1 MIGMPYKIKSIVTR
15 KLEGVNHFH
24 NYLCRQLKGGGMEI
38 FMKTPWMQANY
49 RKLDNYDFDLNSN
62 DEDILILKKGNN
74 RYQLTKEEYNDLLNN
89 NLDFLKME
97 NLYYRGMA
105 FDDEGEIC
113 VLSDENVDIKYI
125 PLDKKEYVKIPVK
138 TEKNDYFVILNPNV
152 GSWVAMTEEEIAD
165 YESGRLDKYKMENLY
180 VRKLA
185 RDTDKEFVEMDFPKP
200 AERPSV
206 IVVNLTMTCN
216 LRCKYCFAACE
227 PGAGDFMSKDVMKRV
242 IEQMFQMPSKLIT
255 FELQGG
261 EPLCYLEGMK
271 MFVEISEGLKERYSK
286 LVKYRTVTNAT
297 LVSDDF
303 IQFAKKYNVA
313 VCVSLDGDEEMT
325 NQTRVYANGK
335 GAFSEIIKGVHKLKE
350 EYEIDGSV
358 CTIGQHNMNEAERI
372 MNFFIE
378 QGISFKPRPANLL
391 GRELENHTTTNSGQ
405 WADAFIKMHKL
416 SEDAPIE
423 NYSVHIHE
431 ENVFGPVRD
440 YICLR
445 YPCGAAREVISVN
458 PDGTVYPCDGF
469 KNEQEFNMGNIIE
482 ESLEDI
488 LSKDWVLKLR
498 DRTHKDIEKCSKCTF
513 RAMCCSCCYSAYGAY
528 GTIYR
533 EDPQCEDR
541 RKIFLYLIK
550 DWIEKHE

>member
-1 MIGMPYKIKSIVTR
+1 MWYSYAPVVVCFVLIERGDVVSSSHLLSFYIV
-15 KLEGVNHFH
+15 
-24 NYLCRQLKGGGMEI
+24 GGS
-38 FMKTPWMQANY
+38 MKTPWMQTAYKPMKKYEIEKRMDGETIILKNGRNSY
-49 RKLDNYDFDLNSN
+49 PLSEKEYKQLLDNKLD
-62 DEDILILKKGNN
+62 I
-74 RYQLTKEEYNDLLNN
+74 
-89 NLDFLKME
+89 LKME
-97 NLYYRGMA
+97 NLYYRGLA
-105 FDDEGEIC
+105 LDDENQQCQLPNESID
-113 VLSDENVDIKYI
+113 SHYI
-125 PLDKKEYVKIPVK
+125 PLEKNEYVKIPIK
-138 TEKNDYFVILNPNV
+138 TEKKHYIVLLNPEV
-152 GSWVAMTEEEIAD
+152 GSWMAMTDEEFYD
-165 YESGRLDKYKMENLY
+165 YENGKLDDYKMENLF
-180 VRKLA
+180 VRRLA
-185 RDTDKEFVEMDFPKP
+185 RDSDKDYVEMDFPTP

-227 PGAGDFMSKDVMKRV
+227 PGEGDYMSEVVMER
-242 IEQMFQMPSKLIT
+242 IIDQMLQMPSKLIT

-261 EPLCYLEGMK
+261 EPLCHLEGMK
-271 MFVEISEGLKERYSK
+271 KFVEISERLKEKYCK

-297 LVSDDF
+297 LVSNDF
-303 IQFAKKYNVA
+303 IQFAKKYNIA

-325 NQTRVYANGK
+325 NQTRVYANGN
-335 GAFSEIIKGVHKLKE
+335 GAFSEIMKGVHKLKD

-372 MNFFIE
+372 MKFFIE

-416 SEDAPIE
+416 SENAPIE

-469 KNEQEFNMGNIIE
+469 KNEKEFIMGNIME
-482 ESLEDI
+482 EPLEEI
-488 LSKDWVLKLR
+488 LSKEWVLHLR
-498 DRTHKDIEKCSKCTF
+498 ERTHKDIEKCSKCIF